1 MLLPPAAGAARI
13 KAKLNATLILYLPRP
28 TRVIAGAQAHSAS
41 GRQPAQKFVSGNVPG
56 SESVSSGS
64 GRRAGVCGV
73 RIKSQSLRIGVPN
86 PAYRLLPV
94 RHRLPLDSARQFPRL
109 RASDRAEILRKSSRD
124 KKRVST
130 RVSRLTRTS
139 GLLVRLPGRSPDAG
153 TALQTSYGID
163 ARSLLASQSA

>member
-73 RIKSQSLRIGVPN
+73 RLKSQRCVLVFRTQLTVCFLFDTGYLSIRLGNSPACVLLIGP
-86 PAYRLLPV
+86 
-94 RHRLPLDSARQFPRL
+94 
-109 RASDRAEILRKSSRD
+109 KS
-124 KKRVST
+124 
-130 RVSRLTRTS
+130 
-139 GLLVRLPGRSPDAG
+139 
-153 TALQTSYGID
+153 
-163 ARSLLASQSA
+163 